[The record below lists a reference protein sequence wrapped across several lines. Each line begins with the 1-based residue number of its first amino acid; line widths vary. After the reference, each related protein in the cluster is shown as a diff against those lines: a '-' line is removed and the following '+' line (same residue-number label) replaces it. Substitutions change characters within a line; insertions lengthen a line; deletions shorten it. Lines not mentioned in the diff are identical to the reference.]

1 MEELID
7 IDLIDVND
15 QTFRISRNSENK
27 SLTDSIEN
35 YGLLEKPFL
44 VKTEKGFIPLNCHK
58 RLEICNELQIKKINA
73 VLLDYPDAGLFFNN
87 LVIKLYRN
95 EVGPA
100 GRLKA
105 LSIMESHFPSYID
118 INSGRFKKIIGLPGE
133 YLDDRAKRDMVIGLP
148 ADLLEYLDTRDV
160 SFKVIKDITAMG
172 RDLQELISR
181 WTDLLPIRV
190 NIFKKIVDHVFDI
203 SRRDG
208 VESLLS
214 LNMEDIR
221 DDSALYEEIF
231 KIRYPA
237 YSSINKC
244 SGELVEKIKAP
255 GLSVDFPEFM
265 EKDYIT
271 LKLNISKRSSPG
283 EWRKILSII
292 NDEEIRELLD
302 IL

>member
-15 QTFRISRNSENK
+15 QTFRISRNAADK
-27 SLTDSIEN
+27 TLYDSIN
-35 YGLLEKPFL
+35 NNGMLEKPLL
-44 VKTEKGFIPLNCHK
+44 VKRGERYTPLNCHNRIK
-58 RLEICNELQIKKINA
+58 ICSELQIKKINA
-73 VLLDYPDAGLFFNN
+73 LVFSSPDAGLFFDN
-87 LVIKLYRN
+87 LVLKLYRN
-95 EVGPA
+95 EVGPT

-105 LSIMESHFPSYID
+105 LSIMESQFPEFID
-118 INSGRFKKIIGLPGE
+118 INSGRFRKIIGLPGE
-133 YLDDRAKRDMVIGLP
+133 YIDDIVKRDMVIGLP
-148 ADLLEYLDTRDV
+148 ADLLEYLDIRDV